1 MALRLDDISI
11 NSIIGNGSSIKGDF
25 TVNGFVRVDGDIDG
39 NLETDGNVIIGEHAR
54 IRGNVSA
61 KNLTIG
67 GIVLGNVTAKDSIKL
82 LSSSAVVG
90 DILCRKIQIDD
101 GVVFH
106 GHCISLKDETEFNSV
121 SEKYLQDKAIKQKVS
136 V

>member
-11 NSIIGNGSSIKGDF
+11 NSIIGNGSAIKGDF

-39 NLETDGNVIIGEHAR
+39 TLKTDGNVIIGEHAR

-67 GIVLGNVTAKDSIKL
+67 GIVLGDVTAKDSIKL

-90 DILCRKIQIDD
+90 DILCRRIQIDD
-101 GVVFH
+101 GVIFH
-106 GHCISLKDETEFNSV
+106 GNCISLKDEAEFNAV

-136 V
+136 G